1 MIFQK
6 ENGNTFSL
14 FVISIVKSLQREQNS
29 TNLLLWPPICRNKPA
44 ITPKWFNSLDTNSNS
59 GPYEL
64 LKLFF
69 DCHNF
74 LPFEKEMILLEKQ
87 TGLQKLQII
96 NWFTEQIQQVNTKN
110 EDPTNLERIPD
121 FETRKDI
128 QKLNYYSDTDEEF
141 HGFVSDDDTTLV
153 RILTLK
159 LSIGNWVLYKK
170 SPDGDDF

>member
-1 MIFQK
+1 MRRTGPLAQQQPDK
-6 ENGNTFSL
+6 LCGS
-14 FVISIVKSLQREQNS
+14 
-29 TNLLLWPPICRNKPA
+29 CRIAK
-44 ITPKWFNSLDTNSNS
+44 NS

-87 TGLQKLQII
+87 TGLQKIQILD
-96 NWFTEQIQQVNTKN
+96 WFTEQIQLVNTKN

-121 FETRKDI
+121 FQTGKDI

-159 LSIGNWVLYKK
+159 LSIGN
-170 SPDGDDF
+170 